1 MYRHAISWSHSFQ
14 WWQLMSSLL
23 RGYEPTTTNADFSS
37 EVSRVWLTP
46 GMSNMR
52 PFASTRAARTKD
64 TVIWSFNGQN
74 CSFYNFYKFATRIMA
89 MYGSTYV
96 CEQLFSFMKSTK
108 TSQRTRLTD
117 QHLSSL
123 IKVGTARTFQPD
135 IPKIA
140 TEKRCQASWRNT

>member
-1 MYRHAISWSHSFQ
+1 
-14 WWQLMSSLL
+14 MSSLTL
-23 RGYEPTTTNADFSS
+23 IAILFRA
-37 EVSRVWLTP
+37 

-52 PFASTRAARTKD
+52 PAGCMRPFASTPAACTKD

-89 MYGSTYV
+89 MFGSTYV

-123 IKVGTARTFQPD
+123 IKVGTAQTFQPD
-135 IPKIA
+135 IPKIVI
-140 TEKRCQASWRNT
+140 EKRCQASGQNTKND